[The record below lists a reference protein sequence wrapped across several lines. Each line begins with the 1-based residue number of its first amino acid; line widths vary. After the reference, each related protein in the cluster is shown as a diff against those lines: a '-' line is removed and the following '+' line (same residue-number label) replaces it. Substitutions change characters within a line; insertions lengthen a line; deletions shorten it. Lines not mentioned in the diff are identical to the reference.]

1 MKKLILGL
9 FLILGAVSF
18 TMPNFINKKYIKDAG
33 YTIDKDENNIFSFV
47 MSDQE
52 SALTI
57 AFLKTDLDPKALSE
71 GVKNG
76 FSNKI
81 QFLTELE
88 NSKAYINEYKAD
100 KFYMYIIIPKNQ
112 KVKDY
117 STRAE
122 YYYVDRL
129 SKDAVDRSVDI
140 ILKEIDNYIK

>member
-1 MKKLILGL
+1 MKKFILGL
-9 FLILGAVSF
+9 FLILGVVSF
-18 TMPNFINKKYIKDAG
+18 AAPDFVNLKKIEDAG
-33 YTIDKDENNIFSFV
+33 YTINKDGNNHFSFS

-57 AFLKTDLDPKALSE
+57 AFLKTDLDPKVLNDN
-71 GVKNG
+71 VRYKL
-76 FSNKI
+76 SNKI
-81 QFLTELE
+81 KFLTELE
-88 NSKAYINEYKAD
+88 NSKAYVTEYKTD
-100 KFYMYIIIPKNQ
+100 KSYIYIIIPKNQ

-140 ILKEIDNYIK
+140 ILKEIDSYIK